1 MMPQNVDNVWR
12 LKTWSP
18 GHLLWFGG
26 VKCSTWKK
34 KKTLSLGPREFKNG
48 QSPSIFAAIDQGFK
62 YSQIEVLRSANLE
75 PWKQTVGI
83 INMLPTILGDCHCS
97 FVFVGWVYIVYT
109 VDVSWWSLKDW
120 NHIKYISSRSA
131 TIGHHGSWAD
141 FQDFHAANSGDYS
154 ESQPLKQ
161 G

>member
-1 MMPQNVDNVWR
+1 MPQNVDNVWR

-34 KKTLSLGPREFKNG
+34 KTPCPWALGNSKMGKVQAYLLPSIKVSNTRRSKFSDQQTLSLG
-48 QSPSIFAAIDQGFK
+48 
-62 YSQIEVLRSANLE
+62 
-75 PWKQTVGI
+75 KQTVGI